1 MSVGLLG
8 HTLTAPVLGP
18 IRGLLWLARTIE
30 ERAKT
35 ELYDEDKIRGE
46 LTELELA
53 LDLKQIDLTDYEA
66 REEVLL
72 RRLKDIR
79 EMKGDWAPHRHAV
92 SSAPEGDRRHAS

>member
-30 ERAKT
+30 ERAKS

-79 EMKGDWAPHRHAV
+79 EMKGD
-92 SSAPEGDRRHAS
+92 